1 MAKIKKVESQVDGEQ
16 PTIIVLD
23 DGTEVNLEEIDG
35 GFMRQSDYTKKTQ
48 ALADQKKALETA
60 QVNQQVDTTIN
71 SQPEATNGNA
81 DMTVKNITEKLKTVL
96 SLVLPLWEVVLSYGM
111 RLWKMVQS
119 FIVSQLRLLFNV
131 VMNPSLFHPRDL
143 MNWNFGILLV
153 IILLLLV
160 GLF

>member
-1 MAKIKKVESQVDGEQ
+1 MRTYRQFTQK
-16 PTIIVLD
+16 
-23 DGTEVNLEEIDG
+23 LEGSIY
-35 GFMRQSDYTKKTQ
+35 MI
-48 ALADQKKALETA
+48 L
-60 QVNQQVDTTIN
+60 
-71 SQPEATNGNA
+71 
-81 DMTVKNITEKLKTVL
+81 KNITEKLKTVL